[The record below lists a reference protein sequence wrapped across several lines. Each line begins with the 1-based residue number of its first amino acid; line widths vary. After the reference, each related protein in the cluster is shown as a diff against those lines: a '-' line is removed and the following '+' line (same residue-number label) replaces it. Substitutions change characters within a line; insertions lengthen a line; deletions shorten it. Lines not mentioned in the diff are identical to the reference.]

1 MEIIF
6 YVLALLGSSS
16 LGYSLMRTGFPKTQ
30 NFELLNKIIYGYA
43 LGLVVV
49 VPAVATAWFFGAA
62 SFFLML
68 GIIFGLL
75 FIIFIAKR
83 ISYADID
90 NIPLQK
96 EEKKKV
102 FIPKKVLTLEEKEID
117 RDVEEKVKVAIQPS
131 IVRPAKIKE
140 QIFKEK
146 QPNVINQ
153 LRKKTTAIEN
163 EKNKEDKA
171 DALAKM
177 KNFAKQINA
186 KKAKKSTD
194 EIDEDELS
202 SLDEGF

>member
-30 NFELLNKIIYGYA
+30 DFELLNKIIYGYA